1 MWVNSCYDMSKPS
14 LGSSNFLNVLLAHDN
29 FITTIRNTSSVVL
42 LCTLDIHDAIT
53 TTISYEA
60 YNLRTNTNIWSSEF
74 HGSKNKGS
82 IRIVKDWQQ
91 GPCKSKES
99 KEVALANKKMEDL
112 NERKLTQLNTNF
124 RSWFAINQTK
134 DWQ

>member
-1 MWVNSCYDMSKPS
+1 MPS
-14 LGSSNFLNVLLAHDN
+14 LLPYPMKPRTCEL
-29 FITTIRNTSSVVL
+29 
-42 LCTLDIHDAIT
+42 TLT
-53 TTISYEA
+53 FGVQNSMEA
-60 YNLRTNTNIWSSEF
+60 KT
-74 HGSKNKGS
+74 S